1 MSIDGTNLDAGTFDL
16 DKWID
21 GFERPQMTVTLYP
34 FEATFEARVAEIE
47 KAMAKAEATKDED
60 RGLDDPSP
68 AALLAQMEELNAE
81 RDKTA
86 LRVLLQQP
94 TDVEIAEALYA
105 AERAKAPEDERYLW
119 GVAAACVE
127 PTFTGEQLHRLM
139 KRDRSGEG
147 MVIQLHV
154 AVNQLMEGLPV
165 PSSPGR

>member
-1 MSIDGTNLDAGTFDL
+1 MSIDGTNLDASTFDL

-34 FEATFEARVAEIE
+34 FEATFEARVDAIE
-47 KAMAKAEATKDED
+47 KALAKAERTSDED
-60 RGLDDPSP
+60 RGLDDPTP
-68 AALLAQMEELNAE
+68 AQLLAQMDELHAE
-81 RDKTA
+81 RDAKA
-86 LRVLLQQP
+86 LRVLVQQP

-119 GVAAACVE
+119 GVAAACVQ
-127 PTFTGEQLHRLM
+127 PKFTGEQLVRLM

-154 AVNQLMEGLPV
+154 AVEQLMSGLPV
-165 PSSPGR
+165 PSSPER